1 MFDRTFFQ
9 DSTQQEVF
17 SYVAL
22 PVVQDAMSAINGTV
36 LAYGQTGAGK
46 THTMEGPNMLID
58 DPESSGI
65 LPRVAKEIFV
75 KINATEAPTSTKS
88 RYLW

>member
-1 MFDRTFFQ
+1 
-9 DSTQQEVF
+9 
-17 SYVAL
+17 
-22 PVVQDAMSAINGTV
+22 MSAINGTV

-75 KINATEAPTSTKS
+75 KINATEAPNEYKVALSVVKF
-88 RYLW
+88 